1 MKISIYWRVLCFSKL
16 LQKYIKLK
24 WPEQP
29 TSLNS
34 TLALLWPWWTD
45 FIPTLMLFKQL
56 VPTNAQWTLDNQL
69 RIYHNYNTYEGFFIQ
84 EKVISGCSPCSQY
97 KFAYNESN
105 GIKSLRA
112 YIEQDKEFAYLN
124 SGVLF
129 GNDHVGP
136 SDSAYLG
143 IHNGQIHTSSVS
155 AVARR

>member
-1 MKISIYWRVLCFSKL
+1 MAGTTYFF
-16 LQKYIKLK
+16 
-24 WPEQP
+24 EF
-29 TSLNS
+29 NS
-34 TLALLWPWWTD
+34 SPALAMVDGFYP
-45 FIPTLMLFKQL
+45 
-56 VPTNAQWTLDNQL
+56 NADAIQATCTYKCAVDNQL
-69 RIYHNYNTYEGFFIQ
+69 RIYHNYNTYEGSFIQ
-84 EKVISGCSPCSQY
+84 DKVISGCSPCIQY

-105 GIKSLRA
+105 LRA

-129 GNDHVGP
+129 GNDHVGQ